1 MALTESQ
8 INFYY
13 SALEGAMIGNTVRHL
28 LLRQLR
34 NSGSTERSFLD
45 YAVYITGRN
54 IFFDAAAA
62 AGVSCP
68 DDVSV
73 SFTNKDILRT
83 AKPCVNHKLDVINEE
98 INSLTI
104 QTNNKIEQINMALS
118 QANNLINNQNEQLAA
133 AYIKISSLEDKVE
146 SLEDKNEQLWNLVC
160 QSKLIDCSHILDQPE
175 L

>member
-1 MALTESQ
+1 MTVEQSK
-8 INFYY
+8 IVYY
-13 SALEGAMIGNTVRHL
+13 DEEIDKLGVSVRIKNL
-28 LLRQLR
+28 FSKNLKDP
-34 NSGSTERSFLD
+34 SSTEESFLGF
-45 YAVYITGRN
+45 VKSFLGRDPFLEN
-54 IFFDAAAA
+54 PFKAATLH
-62 AGVSCP
+62 
-68 DDVSV
+68 DL
-73 SFTNKDILRT
+73 KM
-83 AKPCVNHKLDVINEE
+83 INEE

>member
-1 MALTESQ
+1 MALIQSQ
-8 INFYY
+8 INFYTKK
-13 SALEGAMIGNTVRHL
+13 LDE
-28 LLRQLR
+28 LRMSSRIRNLFLR
-34 NSGSTERSFLD
+34 NLKDPYSTEESFLAFVKD
-45 YAVYITGRN
+45 YLGWNPFVTVETPAEHAIK
-54 IFFDAAAA
+54 ALA
-62 AGVSCP
+62 
-68 DDVSV
+68 
-73 SFTNKDILRT
+73 
-83 AKPCVNHKLDVINEE
+83 
-98 INSLTI
+98 I